1 MLAFQR
7 LISLLTFVVFIDSS
21 DGSLLNK
28 TAALIGHGA
37 GLLTA
42 DKPLLPS
49 VDPFYQPPSGFEDE
63 APGTILRSRKISAA
77 YFGLIHSPVHA
88 WQLLYRTTAIN
99 GSAIATA
106 TTIFKGENA
115 KTDRFV
121 SFHTA
126 YDGAS
131 RTGSCDP
138 SYNYQ
143 FLAKQYDLISSV
155 EMLALRAF
163 VHDGNIVSSPDY
175 EGPDAAFGA
184 GRLAGTGVLD
194 SMRAVANFKDT
205 LGFDTDH
212 PAVVGYGYSGGG
224 IATSWA
230 ASLQPTYAPEIA
242 IKGWASGGTPAN
254 LTGTAVFFDGTLFVG
269 FLPQAIV
276 GLTAPSA
283 WGAELQP
290 ILDRVITANGTAV
303 LEQSKRICGV
313 ENLFTVPFQQIQS
326 TKFQSLGK
334 DIFYEPTIAKV
345 LEQCTMGQN
354 KTETPKAPVYM
365 YHAPHDEVIPYLNA
379 TTLRDDWCNDGASV
393 HFVNVA
399 NGGHATTELIG
410 FPGAFNFVKKAF
422 AGSAGNG
429 CSEETILDEK
439 LNLVALGV
447 SLEPIGVGM
456 ANALAIAGRKDKNI
470 IEDPS
475 NLNKTVDVPG
485 PGVVN
490 ATVVDPKIYKTATD
504 EMDTDDTDT
513 DLDDDETDTDLDT
526 DETDI

>member
-7 LISLLTFVVFIDSS
+7 IVSLLTLVTFISS
-21 DGSLLNK
+21 SHGNLLNK

-37 GLLTA
+37 GLLTT

-49 VDPFYQPPSGFEDE
+49 VDPFYQPPAGFEE
-63 APGTILRSRKISAA
+63 QAPGTILRSRKISTA
-77 YFGLIHSPVHA
+77 YFGLIPNPVHA

-106 TTIFKGENA
+106 TTIFKPKEA
-115 KTDRFV
+115 KKDRFV

-194 SMRAVANFKDT
+194 SMRAVANFRET
-205 LGFDTDH
+205 LGFDSDN

-269 FLPQAIV
+269 FLPQAIA

-283 WGAELQP
+283 YGAELEP
-290 ILDRVITANGTAV
+290 ILNRIITANGTAV
-303 LEQSKRICGV
+303 LDQSKRICGV

-326 TKFQSLGK
+326 TKFQTLGK

-345 LEQCTMGQN
+345 LSQCIMGQHKN
-354 KTETPKAPVYM
+354 ETPKAPVYM
-365 YHAPHDEVIPYLNA
+365 YHAPQDEIIPYSNA
-379 TTLRDDWCNDGASV
+379 TTLRDDWCNAGASV
-393 HFVNVA
+393 HFVNVE
-399 NGGHATTELIG
+399 NGGHATTEVIG
-410 FPGAFNFVKKAF
+410 FPGAFKFVKAAF
-422 AGSAGNG
+422 AGAAGGG

-447 SLEPIGVGM
+447 SLEPIGVGL

-470 IEDPS
+470 MEDPS
-475 NLNKTVDVPG
+475 NLNKTVDVQDLG
-485 PGVVN
+485 GLDKTLTDSEGYV
-490 ATVVDPKIYKTATD
+490 TAT
-504 EMDTDDTDT
+504 TDT
-513 DLDDDETDTDLDT
+513 ATYETAT
-526 DETDI
+526 

>member
-7 LISLLTFVVFIDSS
+7 LISLLTLASFIDSS
-21 DGSLLNK
+21 NGSLFNK
-28 TAALIGHGA
+28 TTALIGYGA
-37 GLLTA
+37 GLVTA
-42 DKPLLPS
+42 DKPLLPN
-49 VDPFYQPPSGFEDE
+49 VDPFYQPPPGFENE
-63 APGTILRSRKISAA
+63 APGTILRSRKISTA
-77 YFGLIHSPVHA
+77 YFGLIHNHVHA

-106 TTIFKGENA
+106 TTIFKPEHA
-115 KTDRFV
+115 KMDRFV

-155 EMLALRAF
+155 EMLLLRAY

-194 SMRAVANFKDT
+194 SMRAVANFRDT
-205 LGFDTDH
+205 LGFDTDN

-224 IATSWA
+224 LATSWA

-242 IKGWASGGTPAN
+242 IKGWASGGTVAN

-269 FLPQAIV
+269 FLPQAIA

-283 WGAELQP
+283 YGAELQP
-290 ILDRVITANGTAV
+290 ILDRVITPNGTAV
-303 LEQSKRICGV
+303 IEQSKRICGV

-326 TKFQSLGK
+326 TKFQTLGK

-345 LEQCTMGQN
+345 LEQCVMGQHKN
-354 KTETPKAPVYM
+354 ETPKAPVYM
-365 YHAPHDEVIPYLNA
+365 YHAPHDEVIPYSNA
-379 TTLRDDWCNDGASV
+379 TSLRDEWCNDGASV
-393 HFVNVA
+393 HFVNIQ
-399 NGGHATTELIG
+399 NGGHATTEIIG
-410 FPGAFNFVKKAF
+410 FSGAFNWVKKAF
-422 AGSAGNG
+422 AGTTGSG

-447 SLEPIGVGM
+447 SLEPILVGL
-456 ANALAIAGRKDKNI
+456 ANGLAIAGRKDENI
-470 IEDPS
+470 MQDPS
-475 NLNKTVDVPG
+475 NLNKTVDTQDPS
-485 PGVVN
+485 N
-490 ATVVDPKIYKTATD
+490 LNHTVAY
-504 EMDTDDTDT
+504 
-513 DLDDDETDTDLDT
+513 
-526 DETDI
+526 

>member
-1 MLAFQR
+1 MLTFQR
-7 LISLLTFVVFIDSS
+7 FISLLTLAAFIRSS
-21 DGSLLNK
+21 EGGLIN
-28 TAALIGHGA
+28 TGAALISHGA
-37 GLLTA
+37 DGLIP

-49 VDPFYQPPSGFEDE
+49 VDPFYQPPPGFEKQ
-63 APGTILRSRKISAA
+63 APGTIIRSRKISTA
-77 YFGLIHSPVHA
+77 YFGLIPNPTHT

-99 GSAIATA
+99 GSAIVSA
-106 TTIFKGENA
+106 TTIFKPKNA

-138 SYNYQ
+138 SYNYR

-194 SMRAVANFKDT
+194 SMRAVANFRET
-205 LGFDTDH
+205 LGFDSDN

-230 ASLQPTYAPEIA
+230 ASLQPTYAPEIN

-269 FLPQAIV
+269 FLPQAIA

-283 WGAELQP
+283 WGAELEP
-290 ILDRVITANGTAV
+290 ILDRVITPNGTAV
-303 LEQSKRICGV
+303 IEQSKRICGV
-313 ENLFTVPFQQIQS
+313 ENLFTVPFQRIQ
-326 TKFQSLGK
+326 TKKFQSLGK

-345 LEQCTMGQN
+345 LEQCIMGQHKN
-354 KTETPKAPVYM
+354 ETPTAPVYM
-365 YHAPHDEVIPYLNA
+365 YHAPHDEVIPYSNA
-379 TTLRDDWCNDGASV
+379 TTLRDTWCNAGASV
-393 HFVNVA
+393 QFVNVE
-399 NGGHATTELIG
+399 NGGHATTEIIG
-410 FPGAFNFVKKAF
+410 FPGAYKFVQAAFN
-422 AGSAGNG
+422 GTTESG
-429 CSEETILDEK
+429 CTEDDVLDDK
-439 LNLVALGV
+439 MNVVALGA
-447 SLEPIGVGM
+447 SLEPILVGL
-456 ANALAIAGRKDKNI
+456 ANGLAVAGRKDKNI
-470 IEDPS
+470 MEDPS
-475 NLNKTVDVPG
+475 NLNKTIDVQDPSKL
-485 PGVVN
+485 N
-490 ATVVDPKIYKTATD
+490 ETVAYR
-504 EMDTDDTDT
+504 
-513 DLDDDETDTDLDT
+513 
-526 DETDI
+526 